1 MILPFVFYLA
11 KAVSRQALLAGIVL
25 FAGIVL
31 LVFVS
36 AFRIKKVCVNAI
48 RKHGMAS
55 AHLLVLASFFI
66 VLLTERI
73 AGLKYFG
80 QNCMALGLADS

>member
-55 AHLLVLASFFI
+55 AHLLVLAES
-66 VLLTERI
+66 V
-73 AGLKYFG
+73 K
-80 QNCMALGLADS
+80 

>member
-25 FAGIVL
+25 

-48 RKHGMAS
+48 IKHGMAS
-55 AHLLVLASFFI
+55 AHLLVLASLFI

>member
-31 LVFVS
+31 LIFVS
-36 AFRIKKVCVNAI
+36 AFRIKKVWVNAI

-55 AHLLVLASFFI
+55 VHLLVLASLFI

>member
-11 KAVSRQALLAGIVL
+11 KAVSRQALL
-25 FAGIVL
+25 AGIVL

-48 RKHGMAS
+48 RKH
-55 AHLLVLASFFI
+55 
-66 VLLTERI
+66 
-73 AGLKYFG
+73 
-80 QNCMALGLADS
+80 

>member
-11 KAVSRQALLAGIVL
+11 KAVSRQALL
-25 FAGIVL
+25 AGIVL

-55 AHLLVLASFFI
+55 AHLLVLASLFI

>member
-11 KAVSRQALLAGIVL
+11 KAVSRPALLAGIFLLAGIVL

-48 RKHGMAS
+48 RKH
-55 AHLLVLASFFI
+55 
-66 VLLTERI
+66 
-73 AGLKYFG
+73 
-80 QNCMALGLADS
+80 

>member
-48 RKHGMAS
+48 RKH
-55 AHLLVLASFFI
+55 
-66 VLLTERI
+66 
-73 AGLKYFG
+73 
-80 QNCMALGLADS
+80 

>member
-1 MILPFVFYLA
+1 MILPSVFYLS
-11 KAVSRQALLAGIVL
+11 KAVSSQALLAGIVL

-55 AHLLVLASFFI
+55 AHLLVLASLFI

-73 AGLKYFG
+73 AG
-80 QNCMALGLADS
+80 